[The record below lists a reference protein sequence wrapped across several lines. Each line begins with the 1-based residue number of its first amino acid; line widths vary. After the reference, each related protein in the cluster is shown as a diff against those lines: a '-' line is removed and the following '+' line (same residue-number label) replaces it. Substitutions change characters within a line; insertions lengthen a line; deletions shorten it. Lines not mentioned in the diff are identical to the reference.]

1 MCHCLERARNRV
13 RSGPSRN
20 PILRNGMRRRK
31 FFVMICDRP
40 PTLHSRSS
48 DRRSQ
53 CRRLNGRFGERPTLS
68 GRFGEKFPVTA
79 HGRLHS
85 VTTGRFGGSKL
96 LHQVINIHAPD
107 THHHRQQ
114 HPARASAPSCSKPA
128 SHHFRRYQ
136 LSRCN
141 FATRISRSA
150 TRFTS
155 RRRETISSRTAERL
169 WSGMPCRSSS
179 IAISP

>member
-1 MCHCLERARNRV
+1 MNVIGIWRPL
-13 RSGPSRN
+13 RSLCN
-20 PILRNGMRRRK
+20 
-31 FFVMICDRP
+31 
-40 PTLHSRSS
+40 
-48 DRRSQ
+48 RRSRHWQ
-53 CRRLNGRFGERPTLS
+53 WVKDPWNLQKIRDSDFSNTIGR
-68 GRFGEKFPVTA
+68 V
-79 HGRLHS
+79 HS
-85 VTTGRFGGSKL
+85 VTTGRFGGSKSKL
-96 LHQVINIHAPD
+96 LHQVINIHSPD

-114 HPARASAPSCSKPA
+114 HPARASAPSCCKPA

-169 WSGMPCRSSS
+169 WSGMPCRSPS